1 MIRGPG
7 IRAALVVLVA
17 AALPACGDDQ
27 PVEVASPD
35 LLGLDADQIAID
47 VEHNLTRDGIR
58 RAHLVADTAYFLD
71 SGSRVRFR
79 HYTVD
84 FFGSRGQKVSE
95 LSAIDGIYE
104 VASGDMEATDSVIVV
119 DDDRT
124 RRLVTE
130 RLTYSVAD
138 DRLRSDVDFTLYQGN
153 DTIRGT
159 GFVTDPAMDTLTVE
173 RPGGVLPPGPDTGG
187 EEAEPR
193 SGEPQPPG
201 EGPGDAH
208 LP

>member
-1 MIRGPG
+1 MIRASRV
-7 IRAALVVLVA
+7 RAAL
-17 AALPACGDDQ
+17 AALLTAVLTGCGDDQ

-84 FFGSRGQKVSE
+84 FFGSRGEKVSE
-95 LSAIDGIYE
+95 LSAVDGIYE
-104 VASGDMEATDSVIVV
+104 VASGDMEATDSVVVV

-173 RPGGVLPPGPDTGG
+173 RPGGVLPPGPDTAADRTAPGPG
-187 EEAEPR
+187 DGP
-193 SGEPQPPG
+193 PPG
-201 EGPGDAH
+201 EGAGDARV
-208 LP
+208 P